1 VSKVPIRSEYT
12 IEQFEKAF
20 QKLTHS
26 IPRFLKVKCEDFTVT
41 FYYDEE
47 DKPRKISVA
56 VHKKTGRK
64 NQWGDEE
71 VDWWGF
77 TIEKK
82 LYCETPHSTKIDFGP
97 YPGVEEKVKQFIEK
111 IMDSVKPEPRFSLAK
126 LVKSNRNSP

>member
-20 QKLTHS
+20 QDFAHK
-26 IPRFLKVKCEDFTVT
+26 IPKFRKASNDDVT
-41 FYYDEE
+41 LSFYYDEKG
-47 DKPRKISVA
+47 KPRKITVQ
-56 VHKKTGRK
+56 VHKKTGK
-64 NQWGDEE
+64 QTEWGPE

-97 YPGVEEKVKQFIEK
+97 YPIEEKVKQFIEK
-111 IMDSVKPEPRFSLAK
+111 VMDSVKPEPRFSLAN
-126 LVKSNRNSP
+126 LLKSNRDSP